1 MGEKPNDLHKIE
13 LQKQIFNLNN
23 YISSTISTK

>member
-1 MGEKPNDLHKIE
+1 MGEKPNDLQKIE

-23 YISSTISTK
+23 YINSTISTK